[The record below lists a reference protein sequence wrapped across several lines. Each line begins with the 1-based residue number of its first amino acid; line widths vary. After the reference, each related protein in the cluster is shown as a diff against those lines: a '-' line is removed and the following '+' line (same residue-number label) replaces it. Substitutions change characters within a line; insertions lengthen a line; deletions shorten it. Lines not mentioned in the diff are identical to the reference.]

1 MCSSKLNKHL
11 ALRLFTLLAVSLLCM
26 SAGYKVK
33 WTESSYVGKET
44 IMAPLI
50 IALQDG
56 FADDLVVVRVND
68 QEVLRKE
75 DVKTRYQIGLAHSF
89 EVSVQAGSANVEVA
103 LPRKNLSELIA
114 VQVSNPVYLGVSVT
128 PGGKI
133 SYRVSQEPFGYL

>member
-1 MCSSKLNKHL
+1 
-11 ALRLFTLLAVSLLCM
+11 
-26 SAGYKVK
+26 
-33 WTESSYVGKET
+33 
-44 IMAPLI
+44 MAPLI

-103 LPRKNLSELIA
+103 LPQKNLSELIA